1 MLAQQPQPD
10 KLKPTAGR
18 TPCGDKI
25 AFMNRRDFF
34 RTTGGGA
41 LLTSQAGRARAAS
54 DMSSEI
60 LEYKKPVFNLHQFF
74 SAPVK
79 IASIEL
85 LQARGH
91 YFLRTRS
98 ADGAEGIVQT
108 KDIADYIP
116 ILAHRVR
123 RHFLGQDARDLERLV
138 DEVYAADS
146 NYKLAGQEFWCPVA
160 YIEQS
165 LFDLMGKALKK
176 PAGELMGGVLRKEI
190 PVYLSGSGRDTT
202 AEEEVD
208 VYAREVERT
217 GAKAV
222 KFKIGG
228 RMSDNRDAYP
238 ERTNKLLELAQRK
251 LAGKV
256 TLMADANGSYD
267 AANAIEIGRRL
278 QEMKYLWF
286 EEPCPWEELSETK
299 KVADALELKV
309 AFGEQDS
316 SLWLF
321 QWMIDNRVMD
331 VVQPDLNYNGGFI
344 RAARVARMARKANM
358 WICPHNTQTGA
369 ASVNILQFAATT
381 PNIGPWMEYVSRK
394 PPKKESWYAPN
405 FDVSNGVI
413 PVPTGPGMGLE
424 FDPEF
429 LKDAAVVDLA

>member
-1 MLAQQPQPD
+1 
-10 KLKPTAGR
+10 
-18 TPCGDKI
+18 
-25 AFMNRRDFF
+25 MNRRDFL
-34 RTTGGGA
+34 TASAGSA
-41 LLTSQAGRARAAS
+41 VLTSQAKGAWGAS
-54 DMSSEI
+54 DMGAEI
-60 LEYKKPVFNLHQFF
+60 REYKKPVFNLHGFF
-74 SAPVK
+74 NAPVR

-85 LQARGH
+85 LRAHGQF
-91 YFLRTRS
+91 FLRTRS

-108 KDIADYIP
+108 KDIADYVQ
-116 ILAHRVR
+116 ILAHRVMP
-123 RHFLGQDARDLERLV
+123 HFLGKDARDLEQLI
-138 DEVYAADS
+138 DEVYVADS

-190 PVYLSGSGRDTT
+190 PVYLSGSGRETS
-202 AEEEVD
+202 AEAEVD
-208 VYAREVERT
+208 VYVQEVART

-228 RMSDNRDAYP
+228 RMSDNRDASP
-238 ERTNKLLELAQRK
+238 ERTNKLLELAQQK

-267 AANAIEIGRRL
+267 AKNAIEIGKRL

-286 EEPCPWEELSETK
+286 EEPCPWH
-299 KVADALELKV
+299 VADALDMKV

-321 QWMIDNRVMD
+321 QWMIDNKVMD

-344 RAARVARMARKANM
+344 RAAKVARMARKVGM
-358 WICPHNTQTGA
+358 WICPHDTQTGA

-381 PNIGPWMEYVSRK
+381 PNIGPWMEYISRR
-394 PPKKESWYAPN
+394 PPKTESWYAPN
-405 FDVSNGVI
+405 FDIKDGVI

-424 FDPEF
+424 FDPDF
-429 LKDAAVVDLA
+429 LKDATPVKLA

>member
-1 MLAQQPQPD
+1 
-10 KLKPTAGR
+10 
-18 TPCGDKI
+18 
-25 AFMNRRDFF
+25 MNRRNFF
-34 RTTGGGA
+34 LATGGGA
-41 LLTSQAGRARAAS
+41 LLTSQASRARGAS

-60 LEYKKPVFNLHQFF
+60 QEYKKPVFNLQRFF

-208 VYAREVERT
+208 VYVREVERT

-238 ERTNKLLELAQRK
+238 ERTDKLLELAQRK

-299 KVADALELKV
+299 KVADALEMKV

-344 RAARVARMARKANM
+344 RAARVARMARRANM
-358 WICPHNTQTGA
+358 WICPHDTQTGA

-394 PPKKESWYAPN
+394 APKKESWYAPN
-405 FDVSNGVI
+405 FDIGNGVI
-413 PVPTGPGMGLE
+413 PVPAGPGMGLE